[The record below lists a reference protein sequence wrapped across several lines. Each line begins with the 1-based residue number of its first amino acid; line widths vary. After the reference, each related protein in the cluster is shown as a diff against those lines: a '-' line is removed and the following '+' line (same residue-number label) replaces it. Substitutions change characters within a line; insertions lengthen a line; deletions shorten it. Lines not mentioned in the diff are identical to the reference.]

1 MCLNNFKTSYIL
13 SAGTNDE
20 VNNINSD
27 REIIRSN
34 PDIKTSSVQSPRI
47 SLYSN
52 NEPTNGI
59 KNFTCDSTKKND
71 QYTLK
76 NDLSNLSNNLSLN
89 LSIHTAE
96 EFGIEMLAWLNNEG
110 NSRNGSES
118 QFKIDR
124 ETSQSKLTTNA
135 TLV

>member
-1 MCLNNFKTSYIL
+1 
-13 SAGTNDE
+13 
-20 VNNINSD
+20 
-27 REIIRSN
+27 
-34 PDIKTSSVQSPRI
+34 VQSPRI

-52 NEPTNGI
+52 NEPTSGI